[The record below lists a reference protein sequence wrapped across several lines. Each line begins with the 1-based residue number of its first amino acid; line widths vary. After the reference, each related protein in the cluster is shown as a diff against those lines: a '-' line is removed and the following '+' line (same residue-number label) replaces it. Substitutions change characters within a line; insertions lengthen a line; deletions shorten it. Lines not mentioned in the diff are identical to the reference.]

1 MRIIRMLRL
10 LRLAW
15 KPRDFA
21 LAKLELF
28 HPFLL
33 FFVVGASGLV
43 LIRAYSLL
51 LCTCNVNQPC
61 GRVVI

>member
-21 LAKLELF
+21 REKTGAIF
-28 HPFLL
+28 HRFFSWLVPQVVRTSPCLL
-33 FFVVGASGLV
+33 FVV
-43 LIRAYSLL
+43 
-51 LCTCNVNQPC
+51 CTCNVNQPC